1 MRASILLSS
10 ALAIACASDSRD
22 GGSATTITSV
32 GSTAPSEESGGVESS
47 SGESTEGSS
56 GAASTVATT
65 EPSTESGDASTTSP
79 GTSDGGDDTTTG
91 GPDGLPSLGSLVVLG
106 DSISDG
112 GGQPPYYYALLRD
125 DLDAYYGG
133 IEYVNNA
140 ESGSETGDL
149 LGQVNGLPNSLPG
162 PVAVVITSG
171 GNDMKS
177 AIQQIVIGA
186 DGPARTAMQ
195 GHVAAALDA
204 LLAPNRFGAGV
215 EVFVF
220 EGNIYDASD
229 GAGDFGAHDCA
240 FGGGLPAI
248 PTDPIFDN
256 WNGAIAE
263 TVTSKGQTNVDM
275 HAWFYGHGYASSP
288 NWYAGDCTHPSTVG
302 HEELQKL
309 FHWHITGEML

>member
-1 MRASILLSS
+1 MRAAILLCS
-10 ALAIACASDSRD
+10 AWAIGCAGERRD
-22 GGSATTITSV
+22 GGSATTVTSV
-32 GSTAPSEESGGVESS
+32 ATTAPSAESGGSESS
-47 SGESTEGSS
+47 SADDSS
-56 GAASTVATT
+56 GGSTGVASTSATT
-65 EPSTESGDASTTSP
+65 EPSTHSGSSSTTGS
-79 GTSDGGDDTTTG
+79 SDAGDDTTTG
-91 GPDGLPSLGSLVVLG
+91 GPIGLPSLGSLVVLG

-125 DLDAYYGG
+125 DLDAHYGG

-149 LGQVNGLPNSLPG
+149 LGQVNGLPDALPG

-248 PTDPIFDN
+248 PTDPIFEN
-256 WNGAIAE
+256 WNSALAE
-263 TVTSKGQTNVDM
+263 TIADKGQTSVDM
-275 HAWFYGHGYASSP
+275 HAWFYGHGYASAPS
-288 NWYAGDCTHPSTVG
+288 WYAGDCTHPSTVG

-309 FHWHITGEML
+309 FHWHITGETI